1 MILFYYCDEIFS
13 NENERPENV
22 EKREKT
28 VMHLKG
34 KSFYRSNVT
43 LYNGFDETITNR
55 MR

>member
-22 EKREKT
+22 EEREKT

-34 KSFYRSNVT
+34 KVFIAVMLLFT
-43 LYNGFDETITNR
+43 MVL
-55 MR
+55 MRQ